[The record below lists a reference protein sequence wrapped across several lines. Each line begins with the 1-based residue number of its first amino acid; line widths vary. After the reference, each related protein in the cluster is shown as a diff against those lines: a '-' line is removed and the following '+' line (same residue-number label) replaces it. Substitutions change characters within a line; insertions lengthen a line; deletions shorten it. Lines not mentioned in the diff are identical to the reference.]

1 MVAGVFRS
9 FRSLMLL
16 SGESFG
22 TTSACSRFG
31 LTIAIAVTGMFL
43 SSSEVNG
50 KLPPLPAWKRA
61 ETMVSLIAGPE
72 GNACHFASMPRFFI
86 SPARSITMLM
96 VFCPD
101 HGAWKATWIGHH
113 PLLFSHS
120 TDLAET

>member
-1 MVAGVFRS
+1 MVAGVLRS

-43 SSSEVNG
+43 SSSDVNG
-50 KLPPLPAWKRA
+50 KLPAWKRA

-72 GNACHFASMPRFFI
+72 GNACHFASTPRFFI
-86 SPARSITMLM
+86 NPSRSITMLI
-96 VFCPD
+96 VFWPD
-101 HGAWKATWIGHH
+101 HGAWKATWIGHQ
-113 PLLFSHS
+113 PLFFSHS